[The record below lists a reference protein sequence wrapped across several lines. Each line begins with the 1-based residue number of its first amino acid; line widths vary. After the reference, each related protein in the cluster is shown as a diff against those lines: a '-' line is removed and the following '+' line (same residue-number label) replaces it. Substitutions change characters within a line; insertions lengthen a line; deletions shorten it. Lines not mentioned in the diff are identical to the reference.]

1 MKFSEQLNIFIDN
14 IGCSAKALSD
24 MSGLSPATLSRY
36 RSGERVPE
44 TNSEAFSALVKAISS
59 LSNSEALNEESITDA
74 FLKCSDITLVDKEQ
88 LRKNFNTLLNILD
101 INIARFCRYTNYD
114 SSTIF
119 RFRNGSRKPSD
130 PTLFASSVAGFVSSE
145 MDSPHNIAVMAK
157 LFDCDEKE
165 LSEQSARFSRIQ
177 NWLLTGKGEKTDSIL
192 EFFEKLNS
200 FDLNEYIKA
209 IHFDE
214 MKVPSL
220 PFILPTSKKYRG
232 LKEMMESELDFLK
245 ATVLSKS
252 TAPVI
257 MYSDMPMSEMAKDK
271 DFAKKWMFGMA
282 LMLKKR
288 LHLHQIHNL
297 DRSFEDMMLGL
308 ESWIPMYMTG
318 QISPYYLKNV
328 QNNVFLHLLKV
339 SGAAAL
345 SGEAIAGFHE
355 NGEYY
360 LTKQKEEVGY
370 YNKRATELLKS
381 AQPLMEIYREEQ
393 SAALNAFL
401 AADAEIPQKRRNTLS
416 SLPIYTIGQST
427 LEEMLKAHG
436 VSPETVPGILKYA
449 ASQRAI
455 TEEMLKIS
463 TVEDEIPAL
472 SEAEFS
478 ENPMTLSL
486 SGMFYEKD
494 IPYTYEEYLTHLSQ
508 TEEFKKCH
516 ETYSFRHTSQMT
528 FKNLRVII
536 HEGSWVMI
544 SKNKSP
550 AIHFVIHHPKLR
562 SAIENFIPPMVEDDE
577 DE

>member
-1 MKFSEQLNIFIDN
+1 
-14 IGCSAKALSD
+14 
-24 MSGLSPATLSRY
+24 
-36 RSGERVPE
+36 
-44 TNSEAFSALVKAISS
+44 
-59 LSNSEALNEESITDA
+59 
-74 FLKCSDITLVDKEQ
+74 
-88 LRKNFNTLLNILD
+88 
-101 INIARFCRYTNYD
+101 
-114 SSTIF
+114 
-119 RFRNGSRKPSD
+119 
-130 PTLFASSVAGFVSSE
+130 
-145 MDSPHNIAVMAK
+145 
-157 LFDCDEKE
+157 
-165 LSEQSARFSRIQ
+165 
-177 NWLLTGKGEKTDSIL
+177 
-192 EFFEKLNS
+192 
-200 FDLNEYIKA
+200 
-209 IHFDE
+209 
-214 MKVPSL
+214 
-220 PFILPTSKKYRG
+220 
-232 LKEMMESELDFLK
+232 
-245 ATVLSKS
+245 
-252 TAPVI
+252 
-257 MYSDMPMSEMAKDK
+257 
-271 DFAKKWMFGMA
+271 
-282 LMLKKR
+282 
-288 LHLHQIHNL
+288 
-297 DRSFEDMMLGL
+297 
-308 ESWIPMYMTG
+308 
-318 QISPYYLKNV
+318 
-328 QNNVFLHLLKV
+328 
-339 SGAAAL
+339 
-345 SGEAIAGFHE
+345 
-355 NGEYY
+355 
-360 LTKQKEEVGY
+360 
-370 YNKRATELLKS
+370 
-381 AQPLMEIYREEQ
+381 MEIYREEQ

-416 SLPIYTIGQST
+416 SLPIYTIKQST

-516 ETYSFRHTSQMT
+516 ETYSFRHTSQRT